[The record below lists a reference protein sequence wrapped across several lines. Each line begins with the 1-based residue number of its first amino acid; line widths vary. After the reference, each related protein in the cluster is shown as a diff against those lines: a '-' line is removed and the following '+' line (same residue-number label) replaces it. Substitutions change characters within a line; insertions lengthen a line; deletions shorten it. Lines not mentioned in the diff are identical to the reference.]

1 MNINIRPA
9 QAADMA
15 FILALNET
23 NVEVLSPMDEARFA
37 YFMEVSDL
45 FQVAEVDGV
54 PAAFLIA
61 LRGGI
66 PDYTS
71 ENYIWFSKQYE
82 RFLYID
88 RIVIGEAY
96 RGKGLGR
103 RLYLGAFDRAMF
115 CGVDMVTAEIDTV
128 PYNET
133 SLAFHKAM
141 GFEEVGQQVIRGGK
155 VQVSLQV
162 KKAAEPDRSG
172 SC

>member
-1 MNINIRPA
+1 MNDSMDLDNFEPVARIVVIGVGGA
-9 QAADMA
+9 G
-15 FILALNET
+15 T
-23 NVEVLSPMDEARFA
+23 NAVNRMMDEHI
-37 YFMEVSDL
+37 DN
-45 FQVAEVDGV
+45 VDFYV
-54 PAAFLIA
+54 LNTDKQA
-61 LRGGI
+61 LA
-66 PDYTS
+66 TS
-71 ENYIWFSKQYE
+71 KAPN
-82 RFLYID
+82 

-162 KKAAEPDRSG
+162 KKAGEPDRS